1 MIDELSIHSKAAP
14 MFTIIG
20 GDGKEYGPVSAE
32 QMRSWVGDGRGNL
45 DSKAKKIGDE
55 QWRRLGDFP
64 EFNPSGTTQPP
75 AEHPAPAATPIN
87 NSRQVIVDPKAY
99 ADDLIA
105 RAGQLDISGC
115 LERSWELLK
124 ANFWPIV
131 GATTGMLVIM
141 ILAGLVPVLGLF
153 VGFLFTGIF
162 LAGMY
167 AFYLKKIRVQP
178 AEFGDIFDGF
188 KIAFVPL
195 LLATL
200 VTQLL
205 TTAGLLLLVLP
216 GIYLAVAYNFAF
228 MLIIDQRLEFW
239 AAMEVSRRVITAQ
252 WWRMFGLLILGSI
265 IALLGV
271 VGLVIG
277 MLVTIPI
284 YYGALVYAYEDL
296 CNPPKL

>member
-1 MIDELSIHSKAAP
+1 MVRYLQNRCVHGWETDEPTSIPKRKKPGTSSGAGWVISPNLIHRAP
-14 MFTIIG
+14 L
-20 GDGKEYGPVSAE
+20 
-32 QMRSWVGDGRGNL
+32 NL
-45 DSKAKKIGDE
+45 
-55 QWRRLGDFP
+55 RP
-64 EFNPSGTTQPP
+64 NT
-75 AEHPAPAATPIN
+75 PAPAATPIN

-167 AFYLKKIRVQP
+167 AFYLKKIRGQP

-205 TTAGLLLLVLP
+205 TTAGLLLLILP

-271 VGLVIG
+271 VGLFIG
-277 MLVTIPI
+277 ILVTIPI

>member
-1 MIDELSIHSKAAP
+1 
-14 MFTIIG
+14 
-20 GDGKEYGPVSAE
+20 
-32 QMRSWVGDGRGNL
+32 
-45 DSKAKKIGDE
+45 
-55 QWRRLGDFP
+55 
-64 EFNPSGTTQPP
+64 
-75 AEHPAPAATPIN
+75 
-87 NSRQVIVDPKAY
+87 
-99 ADDLIA
+99 
-105 RAGQLDISGC
+105 
-115 LERSWELLK
+115 
-124 ANFWPIV
+124 
-131 GATTGMLVIM
+131 M

-167 AFYLKKIRVQP
+167 AFYLKKIRGQP

-205 TTAGLLLLVLP
+205 TTAGLLLLILP

>member
-1 MIDELSIHSKAAP
+1 

-20 GDGKEYGPVSAE
+20 GDGKEYGPVTL
-32 QMRSWVGDGRGNL
+32 QQLRSWIGDGRANL
-45 DSKAKKIGDE
+45 DSQAKCTGDE

-64 EFNPSGTTQPP
+64 EFNESGTTQPP
-75 AEHPAPAATPIN
+75 APAATPVNPTGQI
-87 NSRQVIVDPKAY
+87 IVDPKAY

-105 RAGQLDISGC
+105 RAGTLDIIGC

-131 GATTGMLVIM
+131 GATAGMMVIM
-141 ILAGLVPVLGLF
+141 VLASFVPILGLF
-153 VGFLFTGIF
+153 VGLLFTGIF
-162 LAGMY
+162 LAGLY
-167 AFYLKKIRVQP
+167 AFYLKKIRGQP

-200 VTQLL
+200 VTQLMV
-205 TTAGLLLLVLP
+205 TAGLLLLILP

-228 MLIIDQRLEFW
+228 MLVIDQRLEFW

-252 WWRMFGLLILGSI
+252 WWRVFALLILGSI

-271 VGLVIG
+271 VGLLIG
-277 MLVTIPI
+277 VFITIPI

-296 CNPPKL
+296 CHPPKL